1 MPIYEYSCKKCGDFE
16 VTQRM
21 TDEPLKKCPTCGAK
35 VTKLIS
41 HSAFH
46 LKGSGW
52 YLTDYAKN
60 GASKSGASSESKTAS
75 DTKDTSSSSSSSET
89 STSSST
95 KESPSSPKTTSS
107 ATKESSA
114 SA

>member
-1 MPIYEYSCKKCGDFE
+1 MPIYEYACKKCGDFE
-16 VTQRM
+16 VTQRI
-21 TDEPLKKCPTCGAK
+21 TEDPLKKCPSCGRK

-52 YLTDYAKN
+52 YATDYSKN
-60 GASKSGASSESKTAS
+60 GSGKSDSG
-75 DTKDTSSSSSSSET
+75 DTKETKTTSDKKDSSGSSSS

-95 KESPSSPKTTSS
+95 STT
-107 ATKESSA
+107 A